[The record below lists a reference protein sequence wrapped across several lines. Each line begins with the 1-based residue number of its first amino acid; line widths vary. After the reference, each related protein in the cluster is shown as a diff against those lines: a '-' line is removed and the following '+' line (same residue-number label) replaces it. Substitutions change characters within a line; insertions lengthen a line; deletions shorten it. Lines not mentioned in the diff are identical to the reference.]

1 MSLMDR
7 SRECIRGDLLAF
19 DRQAA
24 CRVRP
29 KSSLIRKLHSLIAGS
44 WIIPLAAP
52 ASRSGARP
60 NFRTGLNWCL
70 AAPGNIVASSGP
82 RGDGW
87 DSRSESNAPRTSC
100 FPYTTGTR
108 RAATAAGEMTSISS
122 GTRHRSVSRTLGASL
137 LMSAPSMAKPSKPLL
152 MTSLHFCT

>member
-29 KSSLIRKLHSLIAGS
+29 KSSLTRKLHLLIAGS
-44 WIIPLAAP
+44 WIIPLVAP

-60 NFRTGLNWCL
+60 NFQTDLNWCL
-70 AAPGNIVASSGP
+70 GAPRSAAASSGP
-82 RGDGW
+82 RDDGW
-87 DSRSESNAPRTSC
+87 DSHSDSNAPRTSC
-100 FPYTTGTR
+100 CSYTTGTR

-122 GTRHRSVSRTLGASL
+122 GTRHRSVSRTRGASL
-137 LMSAPSMAKPSKPLL
+137 VTSAASMAKPSKPLL